1 MPAEHSP
8 LTICVNRIFITRG
21 CQCAKILAKHHLKR
35 WITLNTSVW
44 AMPNTSHYQPVLT
57 GRMIMHIKSILS
69 AAVIALVAGLGTAS
83 AAGEFAVL
91 DGLPAEAL
99 SARDMAA
106 VRGTA
111 TPDAVLAALA
121 MQALAPPA
129 GPGNSVPNFNGA
141 VAGPIWVGR
150 AACAGTSIPCT

>member
-1 MPAEHSP
+1 
-8 LTICVNRIFITRG
+8 
-21 CQCAKILAKHHLKR
+21 
-35 WITLNTSVW
+35 
-44 AMPNTSHYQPVLT
+44 
-57 GRMIMHIKSILS
+57 MHIKSILS
-69 AAVIALVAGLGTAS
+69 AAAIALVASLGTAS
-83 AAGEFAVL
+83 AAEQFTTLDGSALLQSPATGEFAML

-111 TPDAVLAALA
+111 TPDAVLAALG
-121 MQALAPPA
+121 MQALAPPN

-150 AACAGTSIPCT
+150 AACAGTSIPCS

>member
-1 MPAEHSP
+1 M
-8 LTICVNRIFITRG
+8 N
-21 CQCAKILAKHHLKR
+21 
-35 WITLNTSVW
+35 
-44 AMPNTSHYQPVLT
+44 
-57 GRMIMHIKSILS
+57 IKSILAG
-69 AAVIALVAGLGTAS
+69 AAIALAASVGSAS
-83 AAGEFAVL
+83 AADQFSTL
-91 DGLPAEAL
+91 DGVPAASM

-111 TPDAVLAALA
+111 TPDAVLDALA

-150 AACAGTSIPCT
+150 AACAGTSIPCS